1 MNSFYVKIILV
12 HAEVAE
18 LADASDS
25 KSEALKSVW
34 VRVPSSAPNT
44 KTPANAGVF
53 CFIILSSDIKCSIS
67 YLSCL

>member
-1 MNSFYVKIILV
+1 MNCKKNISILLKIHSTYVKIILV
-12 HAEVAE
+12 LAEVAE

-34 VRVPSSAPNT
+34 VRVPPSAPNI

-53 CFIILSSDIKCSIS
+53 
-67 YLSCL
+67 